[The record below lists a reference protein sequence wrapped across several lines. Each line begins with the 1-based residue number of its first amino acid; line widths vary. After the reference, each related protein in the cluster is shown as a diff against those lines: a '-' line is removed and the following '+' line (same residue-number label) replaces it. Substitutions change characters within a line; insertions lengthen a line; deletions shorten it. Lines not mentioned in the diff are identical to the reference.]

1 MADVNAMVDSGAVG
15 SGVHPARPPMW
26 QEALATARVLSRQ
39 EATWYGVAALAA
51 LVVCFWPLIAKMPTL
66 WFEPETYYNH
76 GPLIPL
82 IAGYLVYDRWDAI
95 KDRRVKPV
103 YWALI
108 PLAFLLYGN
117 YIAMS
122 APRDLFMSVALV
134 GTLLLGVLF
143 TAGWGWLAALA
154 VPILYL
160 FVGLPVW
167 EQVIDVYTQ
176 PLQAI
181 SSDLAYTML
190 SGIGLNVMRDAN
202 NPTTLYM
209 DHFQMYVGV
218 PCSGLRTLL
227 AMVAM
232 LGAMIVIGR
241 LPWWKNLALVA
252 LALPICVLV
261 NGFRIAT
268 IGLVGESFGDAAGHQ
283 FHDYGGYI
291 SLALLMFLTY
301 KISQRLGV
309 KI

>member
-1 MADVNAMVDSGAVG
+1 MTESKTITDSGAVVG
-15 SGVHPARPPMW
+15 SALPVRTPAW
-26 QEALATARVLSRQ
+26 QEALITFRSIMRQ
-39 EATWYGVAALAA
+39 EATWYGLAA
-51 LVVCFWPLIAKMPTL
+51 LVSVIICFWPLVAKMPEL

-82 IAGYLVYDRWDAI
+82 IAGYLVYDRWADI
-95 KDRRVKPV
+95 KNRKIKPF

-143 TAGWGWLAALA
+143 TAGWSWLAALA

-160 FVGLPVW
+160 FVGLPIW

-190 SGIGLNVMRDAN
+190 RGLGLDVLRDVN

-209 DHFQMYVGV
+209 NHFQMYVGV

-232 LGAMIVIGR
+232 LSAVIVVGR
-241 LPWWKNLALVA
+241 LPWWKNVVLVA

-261 NGFRIAT
+261 NGFRIGM

-291 SLALLMFLTY
+291 SLVLLMFLTY